1 MKRQRQLWN
10 HNYAYH
16 RWISK
21 NVGNRKHIL
30 DVGCGNGVLARYLS
44 TAGNHVLGID
54 PSAVSIQYA
63 IRNNEKSNVSFLQ
76 TTFEDYQSDGKRFDA
91 IIFVASMHHMN
102 MEDAIEKA
110 KKMMDENGILIIV
123 GLSRPSGVF
132 DWVLELARIIPSK
145 LISAIKRNISSEEQQ
160 MDVSYDF
167 PAMDEVRRI
176 CKAHLRGCKIR
187 YGLHYRY
194 LLTWENDGT

>member
-1 MKRQRQLWN
+1 MTRQRQIWN

-30 DVGCGNGVLARYLS
+30 DVGCGNGVLSRYLS
-44 TAGNHVLGID
+44 TAENHVLGID
-54 PSAVSIQYA
+54 PSAVSIQTA
-63 IRNNEKSNVSFLQ
+63 IKNNEKSNVSFLQ
-76 TTFEDYQSDGKRFDA
+76 TTFEDFQSDGKRFDA

-132 DWVLELARIIPSK
+132 DWVLELARIVPSK
-145 LISAIKRNISSEEQQ
+145 LISAIKRSTSSQENH
-160 MDVSYDF
+160 MTHPSAVPPMKYFSLSRKSVY
-167 PAMDEVRRI
+167 
-176 CKAHLRGCKIR
+176 
-187 YGLHYRY
+187 
-194 LLTWENDGT
+194 WERF

>member
-1 MKRQRQLWN
+1 MTRQRQTWN

-44 TAGNHVLGID
+44 TAENHVLGID
-54 PSAVSIQYA
+54 PSAVSIQNA
-63 IRNNEKSNVSFLQ
+63 IKNNEKSNVSFLQ
-76 TTFEDYQSDGKRFDA
+76 TTFEDFQSDGKRFDA
-91 IIFVASMHHMN
+91 IIFVASIHHMN
-102 MEDAIEKA
+102 MEDAIEKV
-110 KKMMDENGILIIV
+110 KKLLQRNGILIIV
-123 GLSRPSGVF
+123 GLSKPSNF
-132 DWVLELARIIPSK
+132 WDWALETARIIPSK
-145 LISAIKRNISSEEQQ
+145 IVSVIRGNMPSEA
-160 MDVSYDF
+160 MDMDISYDF

-176 CKAHLRGCKIR
+176 CRAHLRGCKIR

-194 LLTWENDGT
+194 LLTWENDGI

>member
-1 MKRQRQLWN
+1 MKRQPQLWN

-30 DVGCGNGVLARYLS
+30 DVGCGNGMLARYLS
-44 TAGNHVLGID
+44 TAENYVLGID
-54 PSAVSIQYA
+54 PSAVSIQNA
-63 IRNNEKSNVSFLQ
+63 IRNNEKSNVAFLQ
-76 TTFEDYQSDGKRFDA
+76 TTFEDFQSDGKRFDA

-110 KKMMDENGILIIV
+110 KKLMEKNGILIIV
-123 GLSRPSGVF
+123 GISRPSGF
-132 DWVLELARIIPSK
+132 LDWVLELVRIVPSK
-145 LISAIKRNISSEEQQ
+145 LISAIKRNTSSEEQQ

-167 PAMDEVRRI
+167 PAMNEVRRI
-176 CKAHLRGCKIR
+176 CREHLRGSKIR

-194 LLTWENDGT
+194 LLIWKNDKT

>member
-1 MKRQRQLWN
+1 MTRQRQIWN

-44 TAGNHVLGID
+44 TAENHVLGID
-54 PSAVSIQYA
+54 PSAVSIQNA
-63 IRNNEKSNVSFLQ
+63 IKNNEKSNVSFLQ
-76 TTFEDYQSDGKRFDA
+76 TTFEDFQADGNRFDA

-110 KKMMDENGILIIV
+110 KKLLQRNGILIIV
-123 GLSRPSGVF
+123 GLSKPSNF
-132 DWVLELARIIPSK
+132 WDWALETARIIPSK
-145 LISAIKRNISSEEQQ
+145 IVSVIRGNMPSEAMD

-176 CKAHLRGCKIR
+176 YKTHLRGCKIR

-194 LLTWENDGT
+194 LLTWENDGI